1 MAKSDEKGQVVQVKY
16 EVRTIG
22 LWSFVKISFFLN
34 LALGF
39 LIGIFVAM
47 QLSLMSAMFSQIMA
61 VDPSL
66 PDIGAVAP
74 GAILFFVPIM
84 MAFFMAFFNTIFGS
98 VAVLLYNLAAKAI
111 GGLEMTLE
119 PVTVTPAAPQDFGR
133 VYAEGTGAPPP
144 PPGFAVS
151 DSLATPVLPAQKPE
165 PPAGKFE

>member
-1 MAKSDEKGQVVQVKY
+1 MQVKY
-16 EVRTIG
+16 EVKTIG

-39 LIGIFVAM
+39 LIGIFVAL
-47 QLSLMSAMFSQIMA
+47 QLSLMSAVFSRMLA
-61 VDPSL
+61 VDPSM
-66 PDIGAVAP
+66 PDVGSIAP

-84 MAFFMAFFNTIFGS
+84 TAFFMAFFNTILG
-98 VAVLLYNLAAKAI
+98 AAGVLLYNLAAKAM

-119 PVTVTPAAPQDFGR
+119 PVTVAQSAPQDVGR
-133 VYAEGTGAPPP
+133 VYAGGTGAPPP

-151 DSLATPVLPAQKPE
+151 ESLPVPVMPVQKPE

>member
-1 MAKSDEKGQVVQVKY
+1 MKY

-47 QLSLMSAMFSQIMA
+47 QLSLMSAVFGRMLAM
-61 VDPSL
+61 DPSM
-66 PDIGAVAP
+66 PDISAVAP

-84 MAFFMAFFNTIFGS
+84 TAFFMAFFNTIFGG
-98 VAVLLYNLAAKAI
+98 VGVLLYNLAAKAM
-111 GGLEMTLE
+111 GGLEITLE
-119 PVTVTPAAPQDFGR
+119 PVTVAPAVPQDFGR
-133 VYAEGTGAPPP
+133 VYASATGAPPP
-144 PPGFAVS
+144 PPGFAAS
-151 DSLATPVLPAQKPE
+151 DSVATPVVPVQKPE